1 MNIKQNTKLNIFA
14 FITTIVL
21 AGNSYAQSIDIPTV
35 AVVRG
40 TTTDIHLMY
49 DAAGG
54 PTNLD
59 FTMSYNPSVVD
70 ETDVGFD
77 VVCFPANVGLTSLT
91 CTIDKVNDVIRG
103 IGVNNPNP
111 LSLPLLALTSGE
123 FAVIHLPIRAD
134 AAEGVSP
141 TTFTANFAADTVT
154 DVTAFVD
161 TWTPNVNLT
170 YCNQILVSGV
180 VQTSDTAVFDEAC
193 VTLSTDTAYENSV
206 GPGPDAPIFLSSG
219 LDIWMLPGFS
229 VEQGVELSAAVCGQ
243 SLCSTSDAP
252 MPEGCHSCVVEICAI
267 DSSCCTDAY
276 VQSCVDKVNSVCGLV
291 CSD

>member
-14 FITTIVL
+14 FITTIFL
-21 AGNSYAQSIDIPTV
+21 AGNLYAQSIDIPTV

-49 DAAGG
+49 DAGGG
-54 PTNLD
+54 PTNFD

-103 IGVNNPNP
+103 IGVNNPDP

-141 TTFTANFAADTVT
+141 TTFTANFAADAGSE
-154 DVTAFVD
+154 VTAFVD

-170 YCNQILVSGV
+170 YCNQIFVSGV

-193 VTLSTDTAYENSV
+193 VTLTTDTAYQNSV
-206 GPGPDAPIFLSSG
+206 EPGPNAPIFLSSG
-219 LDIWMLPGFS
+219 LQILMSPGFS
-229 VEQGVELSAAVCGQ
+229 VELGVELSAEVCGQ
-243 SLCSTSDAP
+243 SLCSASGAP
-252 MPEGCHSCVVEICAI
+252 MPDGCHSCVVDICAI
-267 DSSCCTDAY
+267 DSSCCTVAF